1 MSDASAARPVAVVT
15 GASGGIGAATARRL
29 AAEGFEVVLG
39 ARRVDRLEA
48 IAAEIGGRALPLD
61 VTDDASVAA
70 FAAEVPEVAV
80 LVNNAGGALGTDQ
93 VVDADIDGWRWMF
106 EANVLGVVRVTN
118 ALIDRLEASG
128 DGRVV
133 VIGSI
138 AGFEIY
144 PGGGGYIAA
153 KHAVSAVTK
162 TLRLE
167 LLGRPVRVTEI
178 QPGMVETDFSRVRF
192 AGDEEAAAKVYAGM
206 TPLVADDIADVVA
219 FVATRPWHVN
229 IDEVVVRPRDQASA
243 RDVHRAG

>member
-1 MSDASAARPVAVVT
+1 MSDTSAARPVAVVT

-48 IAAEIGGRALPLD
+48 IAREIDGRALPLD

-70 FAAEVPEVAV
+70 FAAQVPEVAV

-93 VVDADIDGWRWMF
+93 VVDADLDGWRWMF

-192 AGDEEAAAKVYAGM
+192 GGDEAAAAKVYAGM

>member
-1 MSDASAARPVAVVT
+1 MSAASAARPVAVVT

-70 FAAEVPEVAV
+70 FAAQVPEVAV

-93 VVDADIDGWRWMF
+93 VVDADLDGWRWMY

-178 QPGMVETDFSRVRF
+178 QPRMVETDFSRVRF
-192 AGDEEAAAKVYAGM
+192 GGDEQAAAKVYAGM

>member
-1 MSDASAARPVAVVT
+1 MSDTSAARPVAVVT

-48 IAAEIGGRALPLD
+48 IAREIGGRALALD

-70 FAAEVPEVAV
+70 FAAQVPEVAV

-93 VVDADIDGWRWMF
+93 VVDADLDGWRWMF

-192 AGDEEAAAKVYAGM
+192 GGDEEAAAKVYAGM